1 MSPEELAKQ
10 RYTQISKNIV
20 SKLLALHSDKNFV
33 KRILNAKDYPDMPT
47 PEGYGPKG
55 HTSTHL
61 MATAEVD
68 GKSIMFPMISYDEK
82 KKSLYMPKDPV
93 REALDKGDFIE
104 FSKPEEAE
112 WFSKNYKLGMPDKD

>member
-55 HTSTHL
+55 H
-61 MATAEVD
+61 
-68 GKSIMFPMISYDEK
+68 I
-82 KKSLYMPKDPV
+82 
-93 REALDKGDFIE
+93 
-104 FSKPEEAE
+104 
-112 WFSKNYKLGMPDKD
+112 